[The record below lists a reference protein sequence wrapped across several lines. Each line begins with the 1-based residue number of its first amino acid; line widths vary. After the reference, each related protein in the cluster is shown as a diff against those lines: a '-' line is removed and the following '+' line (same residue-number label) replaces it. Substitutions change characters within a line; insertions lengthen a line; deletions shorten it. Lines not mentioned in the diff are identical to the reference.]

1 MENTHC
7 VPSRDTALIPCD
19 FLNKELTL
27 HYIHMILYKAW
38 ADLRSE
44 ARRYYIS
51 YLWWV
56 IEPVLEMLVYFVIF
70 GMLLKN
76 KVPHFIPFLLI
87 GLTCWKWFN
96 TTVRHAGNSILNS
109 RSLIL
114 QVSLPK
120 VIFPLTV
127 VCTDTFKFLIVF
139 LIVIVFLWCSGFSIG
154 SAYLVLPLLMIT
166 QLTLII
172 ALGLFFASIVPFIPD
187 MDILLENTLRIVF
200 FLSGVFF
207 DPRNLSADRQF
218 WFFLNPMAFLING
231 FRSVL
236 MDGQFQHYDHLLS
249 ILAVSLV
256 GILIAN
262 RIISRF
268 DKIYPRVVAK

>member
-1 MENTHC
+1 MET
-7 VPSRDTALIPCD
+7 
-19 FLNKELTL
+19 TL
-27 HYIHMILYKAW
+27 HYIHLILFKAW

-56 IEPVLEMLVYFVIF
+56 IEPVLEMLVYYVVF

-76 KVPHFIPFLLI
+76 KIPHFIPFLLI
-87 GLTCWKWFN
+87 GLTCWKWFV

-109 RSLIL
+109 RSLMK
-114 QVSLPK
+114 QVYLPK
-120 VIFPLTV
+120 AVFPLTV

-139 LIVIVFLWCSGFSIG
+139 LIVLIFLWISGFPIG
-154 SAYLVLPLLMIT
+154 SAYMVLPLLLIT
-166 QLTLII
+166 QLAMIT
-172 ALGLFFASIVPFIPD
+172 ALGLFFAAIVPFIPD

-207 DPRNLSADRQF
+207 DPRNLSPERQF

-236 MDGQFQHYDHLLS
+236 MDGQFHHYDRLLS
-249 ILAVSLV
+249 ILAVSLA

-262 RIISRF
+262 RIIIRF
-268 DKIYPRVVAK
+268 DKIYPRVVAQ